1 MAKKRNHRSNGKR
14 LTIPLAVV
22 AGMAAPTVKMWEAR
36 GGGVSGV
43 AREAGRILTGYDFWN
58 GTFDI
63 GYMRYGLFPVVAGL
77 CKYESL
83 IDGTLGLHD
92 VALLND
98 ALMVKADNEA
108 MVKRLSNGE
117 R

>member
-1 MAKKRNHRSNGKR
+1 M
-14 LTIPLAVV
+14 
-22 AGMAAPTVKMWEAR
+22 
-36 GGGVSGV
+36 
-43 AREAGRILTGYDFWN
+43 
-58 GTFDI
+58 
-63 GYMRYGLFPVVAGL
+63 FPVVAGL